1 MCQFAQHSARWCM
14 QTIGAKVLSTRIC
27 LVSVYASSLAR
38 ADSRCREDA
47 NVDAS
52 CMKRGRLSPK
62 GRKRRGIRARRV
74 RGAKKTT
81 SRAALLRAADTRR
94 TALGLAAVDAVP
106 VLGGHGPQVVAID
119 VTRLL
124 AQSTGSSMGRPREA
138 LEDGFFVL
146 LRVVVRAA
154 ERVGGAGACAGC
166 QRVTGRRGSRR
177 FEYGPLF
184 KLCFQSVSRGA

>member
-74 RGAKKTT
+74 RVARERLHARRFFVRQIHEGPHWG
-81 SRAALLRAADTRR
+81 SR
-94 TALGLAAVDAVP
+94 
-106 VLGGHGPQVVAID
+106 
-119 VTRLL
+119 
-124 AQSTGSSMGRPREA
+124 QSTQYQFS
-138 LEDGFFVL
+138 
-146 LRVVVRAA
+146 
-154 ERVGGAGACAGC
+154 AGTD
-166 QRVTGRRGSRR
+166 RMPSHLT
-177 FEYGPLF
+177 
-184 KLCFQSVSRGA
+184 